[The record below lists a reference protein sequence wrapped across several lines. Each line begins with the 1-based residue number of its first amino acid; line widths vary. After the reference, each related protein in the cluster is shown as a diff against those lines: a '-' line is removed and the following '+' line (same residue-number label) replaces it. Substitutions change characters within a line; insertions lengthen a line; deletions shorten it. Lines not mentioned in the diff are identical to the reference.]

1 MTIYKRS
8 MLVAQISATFLYFL
22 HTVRIGCIVMLH
34 KTCYVHSKIVAFFL
48 PMSIIALTEPDTPLN
63 NAYHVGSFNL
73 LGVHRMVEKEHQA
86 PLSVVDQIKNLV
98 SLGLEIED
106 EEYAKAFLNDVSYF
120 RLVKAFSLGLKPKNG
135 KYNEGVTFSQIVQLY
150 KFNCNFRQLLFSVI
164 ERIEVNLRCRL
175 ANHFS
180 SKYGVLGYENAANFA
195 NADYHV
201 EFLDDI
207 DHEVERNSKSPF
219 VRNFRTNYKD
229 GKIPMY
235 ALVELFSFGTLSK
248 FFKNMKNEDKK
259 TVAST
264 YGVGYTYFESWIE
277 SIAYVRNLC
286 AHYGRLYNAKLSKT
300 PMLYKQYDEA
310 GIGNIR
316 IFGVLICLFHLIPH
330 DAHWEEFVD
339 QLEALIQKYP
349 SVNTSTMGF
358 PKNWKDYLS
367 ATAKQEKQLACSR

>member
-1 MTIYKRS
+1 M
-8 MLVAQISATFLYFL
+8 A
-22 HTVRIGCIVMLH
+22 
-34 KTCYVHSKIVAFFL
+34 
-48 PMSIIALTEPDTPLN
+48 
-63 NAYHVGSFNL
+63 
-73 LGVHRMVEKEHQA
+73 EKEHQA
-86 PLSVVDQIKNLV
+86 PLSVEDQVKNLIH
-98 SLGLEIED
+98 LELTIED
-106 EEYAKAFLNDVSYF
+106 EAYAQDFLNDVSYF
-120 RLVKAFSLGLKPKNG
+120 RLIKAYSLGLKPKNG

-150 KFNCNFRQLLFSVI
+150 KFNCNFRQLLFALI

-180 SKYGVLGYENAANFA
+180 SKYGVLGYEDAANFA
-195 NADYHV
+195 NTDYHG

-207 DHEVERNSKSPF
+207 QREVERNSKSPF
-219 VRNFRTNYKD
+219 VRNFRINYKD

-259 TVAST
+259 AIAST

-300 PMLYKQYDEA
+300 PMLYKQYTKA

-316 IFGVLICLFHLIPH
+316 VFGVLICLSHLIPH
-330 DAHWEEFVD
+330 DAHWEAFVD
-339 QLEALIQKYP
+339 QLAALLQKYP
-349 SVNTSTMGF
+349 SVKIETMGF
-358 PKNWKDYLS
+358 PENWKDYLS
-367 ATAKQEKQLACSR
+367 AAHKQQKELTCSH

>member
-1 MTIYKRS
+1 M
-8 MLVAQISATFLYFL
+8 A
-22 HTVRIGCIVMLH
+22 G
-34 KTCYVHSKIVAFFL
+34 
-48 PMSIIALTEPDTPLN
+48 
-63 NAYHVGSFNL
+63 
-73 LGVHRMVEKEHQA
+73 KEHQA
-86 PLSVVDQIKNLV
+86 PLSVEDQVQNLID
-98 SLGLEIED
+98 LGLTIED
-106 EEYAKAFLNDVSYF
+106 ESYARSFLNDVSYF
-120 RLVKAFSLGLKPKNG
+120 RLIKAYSLGLKPKNG

-150 KFNCNFRQLLFSVI
+150 KFNCNFRQLLFAII

-180 SKYGVLGYENAANFA
+180 SKYGVLGYEYPANFTDA
-195 NADYHV
+195 GYHA

-207 DHEVERNSKSPF
+207 NQEVGRNSKSPF

-259 TVAST
+259 AIAST
-264 YGVGYTYFESWIE
+264 YGIGYTYFESWIE

-300 PMLYKQYDEA
+300 PMLYKQYTEA

-316 IFGVLICLFHLIPH
+316 IFGVLTCIFHLIPH
-330 DAHWEEFVD
+330 DEHWEKFVD

-349 SVNTSTMGF
+349 AVNISTMGF
-358 PKNWKDYLS
+358 PENWKDYLS
-367 ATAKQEKQLACSR
+367 VKTRMHNQPPTI